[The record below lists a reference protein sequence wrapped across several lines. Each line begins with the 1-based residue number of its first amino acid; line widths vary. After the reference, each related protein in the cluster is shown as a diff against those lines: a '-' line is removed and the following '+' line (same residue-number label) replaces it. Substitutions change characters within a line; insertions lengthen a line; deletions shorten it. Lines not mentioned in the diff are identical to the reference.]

1 MGKWG
6 VMAGALLLAVVGLA
20 LLPGSRAPLS
30 KGEPATPE
38 ALAER
43 RGALIDRLVFTRE
56 SDPGRV
62 TGLLASGSHQA
73 FVQGIGSIPVYRRLR
88 DTPEADYDLAY
99 GSSVELTLNPVGP
112 EFRDGRLNPFHVPA
126 IREALHRLVDREHI
140 AEELYGGLAVPRWLP
155 ISTAFPDYARLAE
168 TARALELRYAHDPA
182 AAEATIAREMRALGA
197 TLEAG
202 RWRYRGA
209 PVTLIL
215 LIRNDDERRR
225 VGDYLANQ
233 LEDIGFTVERRYRNA
248 EEASRLWIASD
259 PAAGQWHLYTGG
271 WISIVM
277 QRDQAQNFSDFFT
290 PRGRAELLWQAYA
303 PSPEFDALAERL
315 ERRDYADW
323 AERQALM
330 ARALELAM
338 EDSVRLWLVDRLSVS
353 ARASNV
359 SVAADLAGGLA
370 GSALWPYTLRYEER
384 LGGEMV
390 FGTPGLLT
398 EPWNPIAGSNWIFDR
413 MITRALADPPLLPDP
428 YTGLYRPQ
436 RLSHAEVTVAEGV
449 TLTRSLDWLNLDHQA
464 RILVPEDAWLAW
476 DAGEGRLVT
485 VGETHPEGLGA
496 RTRVRLHY
504 EAGYLEQRW
513 HDGSR
518 RSVADLLLP
527 WILAFE
533 RADEASPLFDAAH
546 QPTFEAYRQHFRGW
560 RILDTEPL
568 IIEAYSD
575 QAFPDAETLV
585 AARAPQP
592 LPWHT
597 LALGILAERH
607 GELAFSSHQ
616 ADRRGIDW
624 LNLVAGPSLAILR
637 RYLDEARSHPQAH
650 HSLPFAAALSPWVE
664 EAEVEAR
671 FVALDDWVTARGHF
685 WVGDGPFELAAVY
698 PLEGSLVLR
707 RFADFPDPADKWLAL
722 SRAALP
728 ELATEGPLVV
738 APGEPAEVRLAV
750 TQAGEPY
757 PEAALEGVR
766 YLLFDGQ
773 GRLMAQ
779 GAPRPL
785 GDGEWGLTLDAETLA
800 ALGAGANRLE
810 FILTSHWVA
819 LPSFASHLFATLP
832 ADAEEIRP

>member
-1 MGKWG
+1 MNRWAVVLG
-6 VMAGALLLAVVGLA
+6 VVMLAVVGLA
-20 LLPGSRAPLS
+20 LLPASRAPLS
-30 KGEPATPE
+30 TGEPATPE

-43 RGALIDRLVFTRE
+43 RGALIDRLVFTQE

-62 TGLLASGSHQA
+62 TGLLETGSHQA

-88 DTPEADYDLAY
+88 DATGADYDLSY

-112 EFRDGRLNPFHVPA
+112 TFRDGRLNPFHVPA
-126 IREALHRLVDREHI
+126 IREALHRLVDRDHI

-168 TARALELRYAHDPA
+168 TARALELRYAYDPA

-197 TLEAG
+197 SREAG
-202 RWRYRGA
+202 RWHHRGE

-215 LIRNDDERRR
+215 LIRSDDERRR

-233 LEDIGFTVERRYRNA
+233 LEDIGFAVERRYRNA
-248 EEASRLWIASD
+248 EEASRLWIAGD

-271 WISIVM
+271 WISIVI

-290 PRGRAELLWQAYA
+290 PRGRAEPLWQAYA
-303 PSPEFDALAERL
+303 PSPELDALAERL

-323 AERQALM
+323 DERQALM

-338 EDSVRLWLVDRLSVS
+338 QDSVRLWLVDRLSVS

-370 GSALWPYTLRYEER
+370 GSALWPYTLRYDGR

-413 MITRALADPPLLPDP
+413 MITRALTDPPLLPDP

-436 RLSHAEVTVAEGV
+436 RLEHAEVTVAEGV
-449 TLTRSLDWLNLDHQA
+449 TLTRSLDWLSLERQE
-464 RILVPEDAWLAW
+464 RIVVPEDAWLGW
-476 DAGEGRLVT
+476 DAGEGRLIT
-485 VGETHPEGLGA
+485 VGEAHPEGPLTA

-504 EAGYLEQRW
+504 EAGYLGQRW

-527 WILAFE
+527 WLLAFE

-560 RILDTEPL
+560 RILSSEPL

-575 QAFPDAETLV
+575 QGFPDAETLV

-597 LALGILAERH
+597 LALGILAERR

-624 LNLVAGPSLAILR
+624 LNLVAGPSLSILDRYLAEARGR
-637 RYLDEARSHPQAH
+637 RY
-650 HSLPFAAALSPWVE
+650 LPFAAALSPWVE
-664 EAEVEAR
+664 EAEITAR
-671 FVALDDWVTARGHF
+671 YAALDAWVASRGHY

-698 PLEGSLVLR
+698 PLEGSLVLE
-707 RFADFPDPADKWLAL
+707 RFEAFPDPADEWLSL
-722 SRAALP
+722 SQAALP
-728 ELATEGPLVV
+728 ELTTRGPLVV
-738 APGEPAEVRLAV
+738 NAGDSAEVRLSV
-750 TQAGEPY
+750 TRRGEPY
-757 PEAALEGVR
+757 PEDAIEGVR

-773 GRLMAQ
+773 GRLA
-779 GAPRPL
+779 GRGEPRPL
-785 GDGEWGLTLDAETLA
+785 GQGEWGLSLDAERLA
-800 ALGAGANRLE
+800 ALGAGAHRLE
-810 FILTSHWVA
+810 FILTSQRVA
-819 LPSFASHLFATLP
+819 LPGFASHLFATLP
-832 ADAEEIRP
+832 ATAPEASP